1 MFKLDNSNRIIIDP
15 DLLPIPE
22 FKAVW
27 EADKSKTKEK
37 AIRELQFVY
46 YIADFK
52 SPYRKSYR
60 EEDIYDIVKKDF
72 IGDSNWKTPDR
83 VNKAIEKYKNLQ
95 ETKILKFLY
104 KAENALEQIEN
115 YFDTFDINNLDADKQ
130 ADAINKLLNNLSAVD
145 NVSSRI
151 SDAIKRAEAE
161 VQDIKTNQRQLT
173 SRELP
178 KSQR

>member
-1 MFKLDNSNRIIIDP
+1 MFKLDKNNRIIVDP

-22 FKAVW
+22 FNTIW

-60 EEDIYDIVKKDF
+60 DEEIYTIVKRDF
-72 IGDSNWKTPDR
+72 IGDSNWKIPDR
-83 VNKAIEKYKNLQ
+83 VEKAINKYKELQ

-104 KAENALEQIEN
+104 KAENALEQIET
-115 YFDTFDINNLDADKQ
+115 YFDTFDINNLDSENQ
-130 ADAINKLLNNLSAVD
+130 ADAINKLLRNLREVD
-145 NVSSRI
+145 EVSSKI
-151 SDAIKRAEAE
+151 SNAIKRAEAE